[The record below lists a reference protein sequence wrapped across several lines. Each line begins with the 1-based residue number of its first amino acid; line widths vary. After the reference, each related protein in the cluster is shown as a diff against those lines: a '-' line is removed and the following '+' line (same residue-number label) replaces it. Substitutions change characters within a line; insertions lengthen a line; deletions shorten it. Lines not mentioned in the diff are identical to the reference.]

1 MRTLGACRSGTPGC
15 ERRRAARPRLGAALT
30 GGGSSAR
37 LEGMA
42 KKSRAPKNS
51 PKNQKTQKA
60 QKNQKNRAGDAEN
73 TPAQG
78 AAAGVYP
85 ISTGEA
91 ELVPDGYHT
100 DGWLLLINGVQSSH
114 VIVGE
119 PRQLDFEY
127 MRWIAAVVS
136 SHVEEHLDATKLRIT
151 HLGGGACS
159 MARYFADLYPTSR
172 NTVVEL
178 DAKLAEYV
186 RAWFDI
192 PKAPRVKIRVGE
204 AGAVTATFAP
214 ASRDVLIRDV
224 FAGDTTPEALTTVE
238 FTRTVAE
245 SLAPGGLYILNCGD
259 GPELTGARAEASALL
274 EVFEY
279 VCIVADSAML
289 KGRRRGNVIIA
300 GSHAPLPE
308 AGSVQA
314 AAIARELMGGGV
326 PAQYWDTARV
336 RQFVR

>member
-1 MRTLGACRSGTPGC
+1 
-15 ERRRAARPRLGAALT
+15 
-30 GGGSSAR
+30 
-37 LEGMA
+37 MA

-51 PKNQKTQKA
+51 PKNQK
-60 QKNQKNRAGDAEN
+60 NQKNRIDDTEN
-73 TPAQG
+73 TPVQG

-91 ELVPDGYHT
+91 ELVPDGYHA

-127 MRWIAAVVS
+127 MRWIATVVS
-136 SHVEEHLDATKLRIT
+136 SHVEEHLDAAKLRIT

-192 PKAPRVKIRVGE
+192 PK

-259 GPELTGARAEASALL
+259 GPALTGARAEAAALL

>member
-1 MRTLGACRSGTPGC
+1 MRTLGACGRS
-15 ERRRAARPRLGAALT
+15 ASLV
-30 GGGSSAR
+30 
-37 LEGMA
+37 GMA
-42 KKSRAPKNS
+42 KKSRAPKKS
-51 PKNQKTQKA
+51 QKAQKTQKA
-60 QKNQKNRAGDAEN
+60 HKQQKNRIDDTEN
-73 TPAQG
+73 TPVQG
-78 AAAGVYP
+78 AAAGAYP

-91 ELVPDGYHT
+91 ELVPDGYHA

-136 SHVEEHLDATKLRIT
+136 SHVEEHLDAAKLRIT

-186 RAWFDI
+186 RSWFDI

-259 GPELTGARAEASALL
+259 GPALTGARAEASALL

-314 AAIARELMGGGV
+314 AAIVRELMGGGV

>member
-1 MRTLGACRSGTPGC
+1 MGSCGRSTLGACGLSV
-15 ERRRAARPRLGAALT
+15 RLV
-30 GGGSSAR
+30 
-37 LEGMA
+37 GMA
-42 KKSRAPKNS
+42 KKSRAPKKS
-51 PKNQKTQKA
+51 QKAQKTQK
-60 QKNQKNRAGDAEN
+60 NQKQQNRIDDTEN
-73 TPAQG
+73 TPVQG

-91 ELVPDGYHT
+91 ELVPDGYHA

-136 SHVEEHLDATKLRIT
+136 SHVEEHLDAAKLRIT

-259 GPELTGARAEASALL
+259 GPALTGARAEASALL

-314 AAIARELMGGGV
+314 AAISRELMGGGV

>member
-1 MRTLGACRSGTPGC
+1 MRTLGACG
-15 ERRRAARPRLGAALT
+15 L
-30 GGGSSAR
+30 SAS
-37 LEGMA
+37 LVGMA
-42 KKSRAPKNS
+42 KKSRAPKKS
-51 PKNQKTQKA
+51 QKAQKAQKTQK
-60 QKNQKNRAGDAEN
+60 QQKNRIDDTEN
-73 TPAQG
+73 TPVQG

-91 ELVPDGYHT
+91 ELVPDGYHA

-136 SHVEEHLDATKLRIT
+136 SHVGEHLDAAKLRIT

-186 RAWFDI
+186 RSWFDI

-224 FAGDTTPEALTTVE
+224 FAGDTTPEVLTTVE

-259 GPELTGARAEASALL
+259 GPALTGARTEASALL

>member
-1 MRTLGACRSGTPGC
+1 MRVRTLGACG
-15 ERRRAARPRLGAALT
+15 L
-30 GGGSSAR
+30 SAS
-37 LEGMA
+37 LVGMA
-42 KKSRAPKNS
+42 KKSRAPKKS
-51 PKNQKTQKA
+51 QKA
-60 QKNQKNRAGDAEN
+60 QKNQKNRIDDTES
-73 TPAQG
+73 TPVQG

-91 ELVPDGYHT
+91 ELVPDGYHA

-136 SHVEEHLDATKLRIT
+136 SHVEEHLDAAKLRIT

-214 ASRDVLIRDV
+214 ASRDVL
-224 FAGDTTPEALTTVE
+224 TTVE

-259 GPELTGARAEASALL
+259 GPALTGARAEASALL

>member
-1 MRTLGACRSGTPGC
+1 MRVRTLGACG
-15 ERRRAARPRLGAALT
+15 L
-30 GGGSSAR
+30 SAR

-42 KKSRAPKNS
+42 KKSRAPKKS
-51 PKNQKTQKA
+51 QKA
-60 QKNQKNRAGDAEN
+60 QKNQKNRADDTEN
-73 TPAQG
+73 TPVQG

-91 ELVPDGYHT
+91 ELVPDGYHA

-136 SHVEEHLDATKLRIT
+136 SHVAEHLDAAKLRIT

-186 RAWFDI
+186 RAWFD
-192 PKAPRVKIRVGE
+192 
-204 AGAVTATFAP
+204 
-214 ASRDVLIRDV
+214 
-224 FAGDTTPEALTTVE
+224 TPEALTTVE

-259 GPELTGARAEASALL
+259 GPALTGARAEASALL

-314 AAIARELMGGGV
+314 AAISRELMGGGV

-336 RQFVR
+336 RQFAG